1 LKRPLLIILSILFLD
16 QVLKIWVKT
25 TMYLGQ
31 EFEITPWFIIHFT
44 ENNGMAFGMEL
55 GGQWGKLMLSLFRII
70 FVSAMA
76 WYLVRM
82 VREKAAP
89 LFVVIVSLIFAG
101 AVGNI
106 IDSVFYGKLFSSSD
120 YGAVATFIPEEGGYA
135 SLLHGK
141 VVDMF
146 YFPLISGF
154 FPEWFPIWG
163 GESFLFFR
171 PVFNLADASIS
182 VGVAL
187 WIIFQKRLN
196 AETKAGEP
204 QGSTEHS
211 NGIPGAGGEGG
222 SDVRI

>member
-1 LKRPLLIILSILFLD
+1 MKRPLLIIFSILFLD
-16 QVLKIWVKT
+16 QMLKIWVKT
-25 TMYLGQ
+25 NMYLGQ
-31 EFEITPWFIIHFT
+31 EFEIAPWFIIHFT

-55 GGQWGKLMLSLFRII
+55 GGQWGKLLLTLFRIV

-76 WYLVRM
+76 WYLHHIVKQR
-82 VREKAAP
+82 ASG
-89 LFVVIVSLIFAG
+89 LYIFIVSLIFAG

-106 IDSVFYGKLFSSSD
+106 IDSVFYGFLFSSSD
-120 YGAVATFIPEEGGYA
+120 YGAVATFMPEEGGYA

-154 FPEWFPIWG
+154 FPGWFPVWG

-187 WIIFQKRLN
+187 WIIFQKRINLHSESG
-196 AETKAGEP
+196 ETPEDPTKRSGRL
-204 QGSTEHS
+204 SD
-211 NGIPGAGGEGG
+211 GG
-222 SDVRI
+222 SEVSADKK